1 LFLFFQFNSYNWQL
15 ICVVVLV
22 AAASAAPQYPI
33 LSPIGFP
40 FLPVQ
45 PGSQDLFGRLIP
57 GGFLYPGQGNMP
69 IGSWPWGLMN
79 PMPSYPTNPR
89 FIVHPGTGFPVSNDD
104 SKLVS
109 IKEIKPITPIVPPAK
124 VEDTPVE
131 SKLTELLSPTPTVAI
146 PRCNKDNRKRRS
158 TPEDPPPDVFF
169 MVGSDHAY
177 PNQYPFMVSSIFQTM
192 DF

>member
-1 LFLFFQFNSYNWQL
+1 MNS
-15 ICVVVLV
+15 
-22 AAASAAPQYPI
+22 
-33 LSPIGFP
+33 
-40 FLPVQ
+40 
-45 PGSQDLFGRLIP
+45 
-57 GGFLYPGQGNMP
+57 
-69 IGSWPWGLMN
+69 
-79 PMPSYPTNPR
+79 MPSYPTNPR
-89 FIVHPGTGFPVSNDD
+89 FIVYPGTGFPVSNDD

-124 VEDTPVE
+124 VEDTPIE
-131 SKLTELLSPTPTVAI
+131 SKPTELLSPTPTVAI
-146 PRCNKDNRKRRS
+146 PHCNKDNRKRRS